1 MSDNNLTRDNAADP
15 EVTDARPFPGT
26 PAIYRKIAIWGSLGL
41 HAYLFI
47 GYWAI
52 KTFLAGEQWP
62 TSWVPLAV
70 TVVSAALFARFS
82 YRWIM
87 RLDARYG
94 RGSGWIL
101 HSTRV
106 KLPFER
112 TRKK

>member
-1 MSDNNLTRDNAADP
+1 MSEDNFKQDSVVDSEAK
-15 EVTDARPFPGT
+15 DARPFPGT
-26 PAIYRKIAIWGSLGL
+26 PAMYRKIAIWGSLGL
-41 HAYLFI
+41 HAYLFV

-52 KTFLAGEQWP
+52 KVFLAGEKWP

-106 KLPFER
+106 KLPFEKPR
-112 TRKK
+112 RK

>member
-1 MSDNNLTRDNAADP
+1 MSEANLMQDSAADP
-15 EVTDARPFPGT
+15 EATGARPFSGT
-26 PAIYRKIAIWGSLGL
+26 PAIYRKIAIWGSVGL

-52 KTFLAGEQWP
+52 KTFLAGETWP
-62 TSWVPLAV
+62 TSWLPLALA
-70 TVVSAALFARFS
+70 VVSAALFARFS

-112 TRKK
+112 QRRK